1 MKKVSLGLVL
11 ILLVGFATVSQAQ
24 FLGQLSTARTTSIGG
39 SLVGGYVGVQDNVF
53 SVFGQYRYGFAKFF
67 DGGVKF
73 GFIDLSDE
81 TGLVLGG
88 DLKYQILEDP
98 FTAPFDLALSGSV
111 EFAATDSRN
120 IFSIGGNVIG
130 SKTFKLRTG
139 RSIAPYGK
147 INLRAQRDEVDLP
160 PPFIGSVSDTDFK
173 MGGYFGTDFEVANSF
188 HLLGE
193 FVFDDEFGFIFG
205 VNYTF

>member
-1 MKKVSLGLVL
+1 MKKVTLGLFL
-11 ILLVGFATVSQAQ
+11 ILLFRVATVSQAQ
-24 FLGQLSTARTTSIGG
+24 FLGQVSTARTTSVGG
-39 SLVGGYVGVQDNVF
+39 SLVGGYVGVQDNFF
-53 SVFGQYRYGFAKFF
+53 SVFGQYRYGFVKSF

-73 GFIDLSDE
+73 GFMDLNDE
-81 TGLVLGG
+81 TGFVLGG

-98 FTAPFDLALSGSV
+98 FTAPFDLAVSGSV
-111 EFAATDSRN
+111 EFAATDPVT

-130 SKTFKLRTG
+130 SKSFKLRTG
-139 RSIAPYGK
+139 RTIAPYGK
-147 INLRAQRDEVDLP
+147 INLRAQRVDRDGP
-160 PPFIGSVSDTDFK
+160 PPAGNADTDFEI
-173 MGGYFGTDFEVANSF
+173 GGYFGTDFEVANSL